1 LAARL
6 YKENGVD
13 DDDEMTELYMLCKFR
28 RLFQSRIVVIQGA
41 ETRNILSQMRICLH
55 EHELLVNHLRTPA
68 RTRLERGTSQICSN
82 LEPAWKKYVPDEMV
96 LSPRFLLIVTGSN
109 AVPSS
114 SSR

>member
-55 EHELLVNHLRTPA
+55 EHGLLVNHLRTS
-68 RTRLERGTSQICSN
+68 TRDPTWRGTFQICSN

-96 LSPRFLLIVTGSN
+96 LSPSFLLIVTGSN